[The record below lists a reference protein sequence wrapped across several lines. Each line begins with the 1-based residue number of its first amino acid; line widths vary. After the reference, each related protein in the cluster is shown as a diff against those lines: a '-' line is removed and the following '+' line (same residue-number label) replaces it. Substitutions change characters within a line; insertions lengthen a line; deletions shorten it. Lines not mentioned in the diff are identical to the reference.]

1 MDRSALII
9 YLRDVRDLEV
19 IIHVLPQI
27 IEKEEA
33 KARREVEALGGE
45 AQHERLVPLP
55 ERKMKKDE
63 TRSWMLLLGVV
74 LVGAGLWLGRDIVG
88 SLVEL
93 EVFLGMAVGLAIC
106 VVGAVV
112 GLAGLFTWRFI
123 AGVVIVF
130 IGAIIAGISDRIGS
144 ALGGFAFQKS
154 GATFAVGSV
163 ALVLFVVGAG
173 LLVCW
178 IFYTLTNRTE
188 SEQHYEKR
196 VEKVQ
201 AQNRE
206 IEERNRR
213 EDERVE
219 PARQRWEAWRERE
232 NQLHLESFKAK
243 RLLKKYYAMNILP
256 NQFRTLSSVCYVYD
270 YMSSSQATLEDALN
284 HQHWEDG
291 IQRLEAKLDQVI
303 DAIETSIYET
313 RCLRAETV
321 RLGEQNQRT
330 LEKLKR
336 IEHNTAETARYARLI
351 ECNTEATALFAAADY
366 LSS

>member
-1 MDRSALII
+1 MDRKALII

-63 TRSWMLLLGVV
+63 TRIWMLLLGVV

-106 VVGAVV
+106 VVGVV
-112 GLAGLFTWRFI
+112 VLIMGHFI
-123 AGVVIVF
+123 ASVVIAV
-130 IGAIIAGISDRIGS
+130 IGAFIAYLSDTIGRS
-144 ALGGFAFQKS
+144 FADGGFAFQKS

-178 IFYTLTNRTE
+178 LFYTLTNRTE
-188 SEQHYEKR
+188 SEKHYEKR
-196 VEKVQ
+196 VEEVQ

-206 IEERNRR
+206 IEEHNRR